1 MAKSIEAGEHPLHK
15 IFSSDYEFN
24 IPDFQRPYSWGPEQ
38 ALTLLTDICE
48 SAKSD
53 SDAPYCL
60 GSIVLVKE
68 DGKAQAD
75 VIDGQQ

>member
-1 MAKSIEAGEHPLHK
+1 MGS
-15 IFSSDYEFN
+15 
-24 IPDFQRPYSWGPEQ
+24 RT

>member
-1 MAKSIEAGEHPLHK
+1 MGS
-15 IFSSDYEFN
+15 
-24 IPDFQRPYSWGPEQ
+24 RT
-38 ALTLLTDICE
+38 ALTLLTDICD

-75 VIDGQQ
+75 MIDGQQ